1 MDGRDIGT
9 VVFPD
14 AELKIFMIADLE
26 IRAQRRLK
34 ELIEKGIPADYNAI
48 VDNLRNRD
56 RNDCTRSDSPLK
68 KADDA
73 YEIDTSNLIFEDQ
86 IRIIINKATG
96 IISSLTKI

>member
-34 ELIEKGIPADYNAI
+34 ELIEKSIPADYNAI

-56 RNDCTRSDSPLK
+56 RNDRARSDSPLK

-86 IRIIINKATG
+86 VRIIINKATG

>member
-1 MDGRDIGT
+1 MKRGIVMDGRDIGT

-14 AELKIFMIADLE
+14 
-26 IRAQRRLK
+26 
-34 ELIEKGIPADYNAI
+34 YNAI
-48 VDNLRNRD
+48 LDNLRNRD